1 MRRQLIVTLIFPIIS
16 LCVLGTASYAWYSN
30 NTVTQASGISLSVV
44 FPIYIVAIHAQRVGA
59 ALFNYIPL
67 VVVASPQAES
77 VMRRNSR

>member
-1 MRRQLIVTLIFPIIS
+1 
-16 LCVLGTASYAWYSN
+16 
-30 NTVTQASGISLSVV
+30 VV